1 MTTSK
6 PSPERTR
13 RLVLP
18 EWLAK
23 GGPSVLIFGAAVL
36 VRLPYLLFWDLFFSS
51 DTAVLGLMA
60 RHFIRGDFS
69 VYYWG
74 EAYYGGL
81 DPLLLAP
88 LFKIFGATPAVCQW
102 IPFIFSLLILWIYH
116 RYACGILDTW
126 SAHVSTLILA
136 LAPPA
141 FFQITHSV
149 YNYTFILFFGIIHLS
164 LFSRFLQGDRRKPLF
179 FFSGFVMGF
188 CWYYFRLIL
197 VFWAA
202 IVLTWIAIRKGPD
215 DWLKIR
221 EKIAAIRFSRFWN
234 DLILLRRTPL
244 PRLLKRC
251 LVFINL
257 YNLANFLVACFLWIR
272 GNWFWTVGRLRV
284 KLYLW
289 PIFKSSVMLALLVY
303 AVVHYRKVLS
313 LLRRLWAD
321 LGTRIFVLGFLVG
334 YSPAFYGYMKGISP
348 SSPGGL
354 VALPKIAKNLLLA
367 VPEMT
372 GWMAGASRIPVLQG
386 LSIAVVIS
394 AFVFLGRLFWIQ
406 TRARFREGIAVKPS
420 YSILALCLTA
430 GGLGIA
436 GTNLGDAN
444 TMRFFVPL
452 FFCLPVGFAL
462 GLKEI
467 GKKSRILGWGILLGF
482 LGNALWANILV
493 WQNHRSPS
501 RYELIAQDLTK
512 EKIKGGYADYWTAY
526 YLTFLTQEE
535 IILAPISGK
544 ERYLPYLKFAQSLDE
559 VVLLGES
566 VPPDRNKIQIKGIEY
581 EVLKRDV
588 WENLPVAVL
597 RKSALPPRPSP
608 RESFDDN

>member
-1 MTTSK
+1 MP
-6 PSPERTR
+6 PSGK
-13 RLVLP
+13 
-18 EWLAK
+18 WLAK
-23 GGPSVLIFGAAVL
+23 RGPSLLILGVAVL
-36 VRLPYLLFWDLFFSS
+36 VRLPYLLFWDLFFNS

-60 RHFIRGDFS
+60 RHFVRGDFS

-74 EAYYGGL
+74 EAYYGVL

-88 LFKIFGATPAVCQW
+88 LFKIFGATPAVCLW
-102 IPFIFSLLILWIYH
+102 IPFIFSLLTLWIFY

-164 LFSRFLQGDRRKPLF
+164 LFSRFLRGDRRKPLF
-179 FFSGFVMGF
+179 FFSGFVTGF

-202 IVLTWIAIRKGPD
+202 IILAWIAMRKGPD
-215 DWLKIR
+215 DWLRIR
-221 EKIAAIRFSRFWN
+221 EKVAAMRFSRFWN
-234 DLILLRRTPL
+234 DLILLRRAPL
-244 PRLLKRC
+244 PGLLKRC

-272 GNWFWTVGRLRV
+272 GNWFWTIGQLRV

-289 PIFKSSVMLALLVY
+289 PIFKSSVMLVLLVY
-303 AVVHYRKVLS
+303 AVVHYRKVL
-313 LLRRLWAD
+313 LLLQKLWAD
-321 LGTRIFVLGFLVG
+321 LNTRICVLGFLVG
-334 YSPAFYGYMKGISP
+334 YSPALYGYVTGVSP

-354 VALPKIAKNLLLA
+354 VALPRIAKNLFLA

-372 GWMAGASRIPVLQG
+372 VWLAGASRIPLLQG

-394 AFVFLGRLFWIQ
+394 AFAILGRLFWIQ
-406 TRARFREGIAVKPS
+406 TRARFREGIAVKPF
-420 YSILALCLTA
+420 YPILALGLAT
-430 GGLGIA
+430 GGMGIA
-436 GTNLGDAN
+436 GTNLGDPN

-467 GKKSRILGWGILLGF
+467 GKKSRILGWAILLGF

-501 RYELIAQDLTK
+501 RYELMAINLAK

-526 YLTFLTQEE
+526 YLTFLTQEK
-535 IILAPISGK
+535 IILAPTSGK
-544 ERYLPYLKFAQSLDE
+544 ERYLPYLKFVQSLDE
-559 VVLLGES
+559 VVLLGEP
-566 VPPDRNKIQIKGIEY
+566 VPADRNRIQIKGIEY
-581 EVLKRDV
+581 EILKRNV

-597 RKSALPPRPSP
+597 RKVDVIKPAMDELRSY
-608 RESFDDN
+608 NK

>member
-1 MTTSK
+1 MGDREIAIK
-6 PSPERTR
+6 IHIMPQYAK
-13 RLVLP
+13 
-18 EWLAK
+18 WLAK
-23 GGPSVLIFGAAVL
+23 GGPPLLIFGVAVF
-36 VRLPYLLFWDLFFSS
+36 VRLPYLLFWDLFFNS

-74 EAYYGGL
+74 EAYYGAL

-102 IPFIFSLLILWIYH
+102 IPFVFSLLILWIYY
-116 RYACGILDTW
+116 RYLCGILDTR

-164 LFSRFLQGDRRKPLF
+164 LFSRFLQGNRRKTFLLVC
-179 FFSGFVMGF
+179 GFVMGF
-188 CWYYFRLIL
+188 CWYYFRLII
-197 VFWAA
+197 VFWTA
-202 IVLTWIAIRKGPD
+202 IILTWIAIRKSPD

-221 EKIAAIRFSRFWN
+221 EKMAAIRFSRFWN
-234 DLILLRRTPL
+234 DLILLRRVPL
-244 PRLLKRC
+244 PKLLKRC

-257 YNLANFLVACFLWIR
+257 YNLANFSVACFLWIR
-272 GNWFWTVGRLRV
+272 GNWFWTIGRLRV

-289 PIFKSSVMLALLVY
+289 PIFKSSVMLVILVC
-303 AVVHYRKVLS
+303 AVVHYRKVMAP
-313 LLRRLWAD
+313 LRRLWAD

-334 YSPAFYGYMKGISP
+334 YSPALYGYVTGISP

-354 VALPKIAKNLLLA
+354 VALPKIAKNLSVA
-367 VPEMT
+367 IPTMIA
-372 GWMAGASRIPVLQG
+372 WMAGASRIPVLQG
-386 LSIAVVIS
+386 LSIAAVIS

-406 TRARFREGIAVKPS
+406 TRARFCEGTAVKPF
-420 YSILALCLTA
+420 YSILALCLAT

-444 TMRFFVPL
+444 TLRFFAPL
-452 FFCLPVGFAL
+452 FFCLPVGLAL

-467 GKKSRILGWGILLGF
+467 EKKSRILGWAILLVF
-482 LGNALWANILV
+482 LGNALLANILV

-501 RYELIAQDLTK
+501 RYELIAQDLAK

-526 YLTFLTQEE
+526 YLSFLTQEK
-535 IILAPISGK
+535 IILAPTSGK
-544 ERYLPYLKFAQSLDE
+544 ERYLPYLKFVQSLDE

-566 VPPDRNKIQIKGIEY
+566 VPPDQNKIQIKGIEY
-581 EVLKRDV
+581 DVLKRDV
-588 WENLPVAVL
+588 WENLPVAIL
-597 RKSALPPRPSP
+597 RKTGSTT
-608 RESFDDN
+608 

>member
-1 MTTSK
+1 MPLSAK
-6 PSPERTR
+6 
-13 RLVLP
+13 
-18 EWLAK
+18 WLAK
-23 GGPSVLIFGAAVL
+23 GALFFLIFGAAVL

-74 EAYYGGL
+74 EAYYGAL

-102 IPFIFSLLILWIYH
+102 IPSIFSLLIVWIYY
-116 RYACGILDTW
+116 RYACAVLDTW
-126 SAHVSTLILA
+126 SARVSTLILA

-164 LFSRFLQGDRRKPLF
+164 LFSRFLRGGRRKLLF
-179 FFSGFVMGF
+179 FFSGLIIGF

-221 EKIAAIRFSRFWN
+221 EKITAIRFSRFWN
-234 DLILLRRTPL
+234 DFILLRRVAL

-251 LVFINL
+251 LVLINL
-257 YNLANFLVACFLWIR
+257 YNLANFSVACFLWIR
-272 GNWFWTVGRLRV
+272 GNWFWTVGQLRI
-284 KLYLW
+284 KLYFW
-289 PIFKSSVMLALLVY
+289 PIFKSSVMLVFLVC
-303 AVVHYRKVLS
+303 AVGYYPKVLS
-313 LLRRLWAD
+313 LLRRLWVD
-321 LGTRIFVLGFLVG
+321 RGTRIFVLGFLIG
-334 YSPAFYGYMKGISP
+334 YSPAVYGYVTGISP

-354 VALPKIAKNLLLA
+354 MPLPKIAKNLFLA
-367 VPEMT
+367 VPEMAAR
-372 GWMAGASRIPVLQG
+372 MAGASRIPVLQG

-406 TRARFREGIAVKPS
+406 TRARFREGIAVKPF
-420 YSILALCLTA
+420 YSILALCLTS
-430 GGLGIA
+430 GGLGII
-436 GTNLGDAN
+436 GTNLSDAN

-452 FFCLPVGFAL
+452 FFCLPVGLAL

-482 LGNALWANILV
+482 IGNALWANCLV

-501 RYELIAQDLTK
+501 RYELIAQSLAK

-544 ERYLPYLKFAQSLDE
+544 ERYLPYLKFAQSLDK

-566 VPPDRNKIQIKGIEY
+566 LPPDRNKIQIKGIEY

-597 RKSALPPRPSP
+597 RKSTVSLRASP
-608 RESFDDN
+608 RLSFDDD